1 MASTRLTKDMRNV
14 ILSRLM
20 KHAFDDREKQL
31 KVDEHAL
38 GDDVYGDLY
47 PARLLKKMR
56 ALPDGFLRKSSGL
69 RVCFGGQRVNVSFG
83 ATRLIAEAHDTYEGV
98 KSYDASDDLSVR
110 HLELDGRRRA
120 LDEDEGRAKSAA
132 KAALDSCTTVK
143 NLLEVW
149 PEAEPFVRD
158 FTTSRAV
165 VALTVSVDELNN
177 QFGL

>member
-31 KVDEHAL
+31 KADERAL

-47 PARLLKKMR
+47 PARLLKKMC

-69 RVCFGGQRVNVSFG
+69 RVCFGGQRIIVSFG
-83 ATRLIAEAHDTYEGV
+83 ATRLIAEAHDTYEGA

-110 HLELDGRRRA
+110 HLEPRRQEAVSGRRQRSGQ
-120 LDEDEGRAKSAA
+120 ECCEGSSRLVHHRQESAR
-132 KAALDSCTTVK
+132 S
-143 NLLEVW
+143 
-149 PEAEPFVRD
+149 
-158 FTTSRAV
+158 
-165 VALTVSVDELNN
+165 VAR
-177 QFGL
+177 G